1 MDNSIQDL
9 GRERVGVLIV
19 RYGLPC
25 VISLLVGALYNIVD
39 QIFIANA
46 TYLGSYGNAAN
57 TAIFPLTVGALAIA
71 VMCGDG
77 ACAYASRLL
86 GLNEK
91 NKALKSVGSA
101 ISVTIISSI
110 ILMII
115 YIVFQDG
122 LVVIFG
128 GSVNEK
134 TYLYAK
140 EYLFYIALG
149 IPFYMF
155 GQAANPIIRADGNP
169 RFAMIAILIGA
180 ITNIILDPI
189 FIYILKW
196 GMMGAA
202 IATVIG
208 QFITAVFSLIYICKM
223 KNLSIGLKDLIID
236 AHECITTLKSGL
248 TSFLSQISLVLAM
261 MAINNMIMKYSVI
274 DPIFS
279 SPELTQIPMAVL
291 GIVMKFFQIVI
302 SIVVGLSAGCIPI
315 VGFNIGSGYKKR
327 VRDLLKLLLISEFVV
342 GLVSFILVEFFPDQ
356 LISLFGASSESIYYT
371 LYAEKA
377 FRIYLALI
385 ILACINK
392 ATFIFLQG
400 MGKVLESTILSMVR
414 EVVFGVGFALL
425 LPVFFKLDGVLY
437 SMPISDLITFIIS
450 VYLLIKISKELKK
463 G

>member
-1 MDNSIQDL
+1 M
-9 GRERVGVLIV
+9 
-19 RYGLPC
+19 
-25 VISLLVGALYNIVD
+25 VGALYNIVD

-57 TAIFPLTVGALAIA
+57 TAIFPLTVGALSIA

-122 LVVIFG
+122 LVVMFG

-140 EYLFYIALG
+140 KYLFYIALG

-208 QFITAVFSLIYICKM
+208 QFITAILSLIYICKM

-236 AHECITTLKSGL
+236 ANGCITTLKSGL

-342 GLVSFILVEFFPDQ
+342 GLVSFILVEFFSNQ